1 MVFTV
6 LTGEFSH
13 ETNTFS
19 VRRTGYDVFADRF
32 YAEGEAAIA
41 ARGNANTGIAGFLDV
56 LRPAGVTVLH
66 TISASAEP
74 AGFVTD
80 EAFDRLVGRIVT
92 TAHEHCGRIDGVA
105 LALHGAMVT
114 ESHTDGEGELLARLR
129 GVLGNA
135 VPIAITLDLH
145 ANVTD
150 RMCELANIIVSY
162 KTYPHVDV
170 RITGQHAAR
179 VLLRAM
185 KKESA
190 PRTLRVWVPMLEE
203 TNGCRTDKGPM
214 VEWVRRARAYEHEP
228 DVFAVSI
235 NAGFAMA
242 DIPEVGPTMLVTCQ
256 GDHAAHRRFARALA
270 ADMWAYRYE
279 VVNRYLS
286 VAEAIVAAKAH
297 DASKGPLVIADYSDN
312 PGGGGYGDATELLRG
327 MIEADLPQAAFGP
340 IADPEAVKALH
351 AQRPGEAVSLAIGG
365 KTDPRFGGPPIQV
378 TGTMVGL
385 FDGTYVGD
393 GPMRSGQAGNFGPTA
408 VIRTGGVTIL
418 VVSHATQ
425 ILDLQQFRAFGI
437 DPARQR
443 TLGLKSQQHFRAAFE
458 PIAGN
463 VVVCDSGGLTM
474 ADYRRFPYRLV
485 PRPIFPLDEGV
496 EYDASDA

>member
-1 MVFTV
+1 MVLTV

-19 VRRTGYDVFADRF
+19 VRRTGYDTFADRF

-41 ARGNANTGIAGFLDV
+41 ARSNSNTGIAGVLDV

-80 EAFDRLVGRIVT
+80 EAFDRLAGRIV
-92 TAHEHCGRIDGVA
+92 AAARESRDRIDGVA

-150 RMCELANIIVSY
+150 RMCELTDIIVSY

-185 KKESA
+185 KKEIA
-190 PRTLRVWVPMLEE
+190 PHTLRVWVPMVEE
-203 TNGCRTDKGPM
+203 TNGCRTDKGAM
-214 VEWVRRARAYEHEP
+214 VDWVWRARAYEQEP

-242 DIPEVGPTMLVTCQ
+242 DIPEVGPTILVTCQ
-256 GDHAAHRRFARALA
+256 SDRAAHRRFARALA
-270 ADMWAYRYE
+270 ADMWAHRRE
-279 VVNRYLS
+279 VMNRYLS
-286 VAEAIVAAKAH
+286 VAEAIAAARAH

-327 MIEADLPQAAFGP
+327 MIQADLPQAAF
-340 IADPEAVKALH
+340 ADPEAATALH
-351 AQRPGEAVSLAIGG
+351 ARRPGEAISMPIGG
-365 KTDPRFGGPPIQV
+365 KTDPTFGGPPIQL
-378 TGTMVGL
+378 TGTLVGL
-385 FDGTYVGD
+385 FDGTYIGD

-408 VIRTGGVTIL
+408 VIRTGEVT
-418 VVSHATQ
+418 VNNSARSASTQ
-425 ILDLQQFRAFGI
+425 RASEHW
-437 DPARQR
+437 D
-443 TLGLKSQQHFRAAFE
+443 
-458 PIAGN
+458 
-463 VVVCDSGGLTM
+463 
-474 ADYRRFPYRLV
+474 
-485 PRPIFPLDEGV
+485 
-496 EYDASDA
+496 

>member
-1 MVFTV
+1 MTITV

-19 VRRTGYDVFADRF
+19 VRRTGYDAFANRF
-32 YAEGEAAIA
+32 YAEGDAAIA
-41 ARGNANTGIAGFLDV
+41 ARGNANTGLAGFLDV

-80 EAFDRLVGRIVT
+80 EAFDRLAGRI
-92 TAHEHCGRIDGVA
+92 TAAARERDRIDGVA

-129 GVLGNA
+129 GTLGKA

-145 ANVTD
+145 ANVTE
-150 RMCELANIIVSY
+150 RMCELADIIVSY

-179 VLLRAM
+179 VLLRAIRN
-185 KKESA
+185 EIA

-203 TNGCRTDKGPM
+203 TNGCRTDKGAM
-214 VEWVRRARAYEHEP
+214 VEWVRRARAYEQEP
-228 DVFAVSI
+228 DVFVVSI

-242 DIPEVGPTMLVTCQ
+242 DISEVGPTILVTCQ
-256 GDHAAHRRFARALA
+256 GDRAAHRRFARGLA
-270 ADMWAYRYE
+270 GEMWTHRHE
-279 VVNRYLS
+279 LVNRFLS
-286 VAEAIVAAKAH
+286 VAEAIAAAKAH
-297 DASKGPLVIADYSDN
+297 DAAKGPLVIADYSDN

-327 MIEADLPQAAFGP
+327 MIDAELPQAAFGP
-340 IADPEAVKALH
+340 IADPVAAAALH
-351 AQRPGEAVSLAIGG
+351 ARRPGETVSLAIGG
-365 KTDPRFGGPPIQV
+365 KTDPRFGGPPIHL
-378 TGTMVGL
+378 TGTLVGL
-385 FDGTYVGD
+385 FDGSYVGD
-393 GPMRSGQAGNFGPTA
+393 GPMRGGQAGNFGPTA

-425 ILDLQQFRAFGI
+425 MLDLQQFRAFGI
-437 DPARQR
+437 DPVCQR

-458 PIAGN
+458 PIARDVILVDTGALCSEHYTPELFDK
-463 VVVCDSGGLTM
+463 V
-474 ADYRRFPYRLV
+474 RRPV
-485 PRPIFPLDEGV
+485 WPLDLIEHG
-496 EYDASDA
+496 EKR

>member
-1 MVFTV
+1 MAFTV
-6 LTGEFSH
+6 LTGEFAH

-19 VRRTGYDVFADRF
+19 IRRTGYDAFHDRF
-32 YAEGEAAIA
+32 YAEGDAAIA
-41 ARGNANTGIAGFLDV
+41 VRENANTGIAGFLDV
-56 LRPAGVTVLH
+56 LRPAGVSVLH

-80 EAFDRLVGRIVT
+80 DAFDRLAGRIL
-92 TAHEHCGRIDGVA
+92 AAAREHRNRIAGVA

-129 GVLGNA
+129 GVLGNE

-185 KKESA
+185 KKEIA
-190 PRTLRVWVPMLEE
+190 PQTLRVWAPMLEE
-203 TNGCRTDKGPM
+203 TNGCRTDKGAM
-214 VEWVRRARAYEHEP
+214 VEWVQRARAYEQEP
-228 DVFAVSI
+228 GVFAVSI

-242 DIPEVGPTMLVTCQ
+242 DIPEVGPTILVTCQ
-256 GDHAAHRRFARALA
+256 GNLSAHRRFARTLA
-270 ADMWAYRYE
+270 ADMWAQRRE
-279 VVNRYLS
+279 VVNRYLT
-286 VAEAIVAAKAH
+286 VAEAISAARVHDAAK
-297 DASKGPLVIADYSDN
+297 GPMIIADYSDN

-340 IADPEAVKALH
+340 IADPEAAETLH
-351 AQRPGEAVSLAIGG
+351 ARRPGEAVSLEIGG
-365 KTDPRFGGPPIQV
+365 KTDTRFGGPPIQL
-378 TGTMVGL
+378 TGTLVGL

-393 GPMRSGQAGNFGPTA
+393 GPMRGGQAGNFGPTA
-408 VIRTGGVTIL
+408 VVRTGGVTIL

-425 ILDLQQFRAFGI
+425 MLDLQQFRAFGI

>member
-1 MVFTV
+1 MTFTV

-19 VRRTGYDVFADRF
+19 IRRTGYEQFADRF
-32 YAEGEAAIA
+32 YMEGEAAIA

-80 EAFDRLVGRIVT
+80 DAFDRLAGKIV
-92 TAHEHCGRIDGVA
+92 AAAREHRDRIDGVA

-114 ESHTDGEGELLARLR
+114 GSHTDGEGELLARLR

-145 ANVTD
+145 ANVTE
-150 RMCELANIIVSY
+150 RMCELADIIVSY

-179 VLLRAM
+179 VLLRTM
-185 KKESA
+185 RKEIT
-190 PRTLRVWVPMLEE
+190 PRTLRVWVRMLEE
-203 TNGCRTDKGPM
+203 ANGCRTDKGPM
-214 VEWVRRARAYEHEP
+214 VEWVRRARTYEEEP

-235 NAGFAMA
+235 NAGFPNA
-242 DIPEVGPTMLVTCQ
+242 DIPEVGPTILVTCQ
-256 GDHAAHRRFARALA
+256 GDLATHRRFARSLA
-270 ADMWAYRYE
+270 ADLWARRRE
-279 VVNRYLS
+279 VVNKFLT
-286 VAEAIVAAKAH
+286 VPEAIAIAKSH
-297 DASKGPLVIADYSDN
+297 DPAKGPLVIADYSDN

-327 MIEADLPQAAFGP
+327 MIKADLPQAAFGP
-340 IADPEAVKALH
+340 IADPEAAQALH
-351 AQRPGEAVSLAIGG
+351 TRRPGETVSLAIGG
-365 KTDPRFGGPPIQV
+365 KTDPRFGGPPIQL
-378 TGTMVGL
+378 TGTLVGL
-385 FDGTYVGD
+385 FDGTYIGD
-393 GPMRSGQAGNFGPTA
+393 GPMRGGLARSFGPSA
-408 VIRTGGVTIL
+408 VVRTGGITIL
-418 VVSHATQ
+418 ITSHATQ
-425 ILDLQQFRAFGI
+425 MLDLQQFRAFGI
-437 DPARQR
+437 DPTRQR

-463 VVVCDSGGLTM
+463 VVVCDSGGLTL
-474 ADYRRFPYRLV
+474 ADYRRLPYRHV
-485 PRPIFPLDEGV
+485 PRPIFPLDEGM
-496 EYDASDA
+496 EYDASQA